1 VTDLQGVQTAL
12 ITGAASGIGQLM
24 TLRLARTGVRVVAVD
39 KDEEGLARLVA
50 EQPTVVGVPLDVS
63 DSEAV
68 VATVG
73 PWADSLDLVVVAAA
87 VGYTGRIE
95 ETSVETF
102 RRLMEVNYLGTVATV
117 KAVLPAMRSRDDG
130 HLVIFGSMAGWVPAP
145 LHSAY
150 SATKAAVVMHAEIV
164 RQELRGT
171 GVKLTCV
178 CPPSVAT
185 PLLDAMP
192 ASRATTERV
201 KPLSTDQVVDAVES
215 AVRHNRFWVFPDLT
229 SKAVWRMRRLAPGPL
244 AWATSAA
251 LLARPVQAQVRVG
264 ELVPRQ
270 PTSQQR
276 AGHPVVVGRQPG

>member
-1 VTDLQGVQTAL
+1 
-12 ITGAASGIGQLM
+12 
-24 TLRLARTGVRVVAVD
+24 
-39 KDEEGLARLVA
+39 
-50 EQPTVVGVPLDVS
+50 
-63 DSEAV
+63 
-68 VATVG
+68 
-73 PWADSLDLVVVAAA
+73 
-87 VGYTGRIE
+87 
-95 ETSVETF
+95 
-102 RRLMEVNYLGTVATV
+102 
-117 KAVLPAMRSRDDG
+117 MRSRDDG
-130 HLVIFGSMAGWVPAP
+130 HLVIFGSIAGWVPAP

-192 ASRATTERV
+192 ASKAAAERV
-201 KPLSTDQVVDAVES
+201 KPLSADQVVDAVES
-215 AVRHNRFWVFPDLT
+215 AVRRNRFWVFPDLT

-251 LLARPVQAQVRVG
+251 LSGRPVEAPVRVG

-270 PTSQQR
+270 PTSPR
-276 AGHPVVVGRQPG
+276 RVGHPAVVVGRPRG